1 MRVIITAGGTGGH
14 IMPAIAIAEALRE
27 RFRARILFIGTDR
40 GMEARLAQAYGLDFL
55 ALKAMGIKGKR
66 LKNLPRALATNVAAF
81 VAALKSIRSFHPDW
95 VIGTG
100 GYVTGMVVLA
110 GRLSGAKCAIQEQNS
125 IPGLTNRILGRVVQR
140 VFLSFP
146 DTGHAFPEGK
156 SILTGNPLRKEL
168 AELEKST
175 GKALVI
181 MGGSL
186 GAHSINV
193 AAVEALTLSRDA
205 LSGLE
210 IIHQTGEA
218 DLDWVAA
225 AYREQG
231 ITVRTQAF
239 FDDMAEVWHKAKL
252 VVCRA
257 GGITLSEVS
266 RLGIP
271 AIMIP
276 FPGAADN
283 HQMFNAR
290 HVSEAS
296 AGWIIP
302 ETDLSPSRLASE
314 ITARLRDGDGLA
326 RSALAMQALGLGKG
340 AELIAQ
346 EIESCSGV

>member
-1 MRVIITAGGTGGH
+1 MRIIITAGGTGGH
-14 IMPAIAIAEALRE
+14 IMPAIAIAEAIRE
-27 RFRARILFIGTDR
+27 RMRARILFIGTDR

-66 LKNLPRALATNVAAF
+66 PKNLPRAFMTNLAAF
-81 VAALKSIRSFHPDW
+81 GAALKATRSFHPDW

-110 GRLSGAKCAIQEQNS
+110 GRLCGAKCAIQEQNS
-125 IPGLTNRILGRVVQR
+125 IPGLTNRILGRVSQR
-140 VFLSFP
+140 VFLAFP
-146 DTGHAFPEGK
+146 DRGHAFPESK

-168 AELEKST
+168 TELKKNT
-175 GKALVI
+175 GSALVI

-193 AAVEALTLSRDA
+193 ATVEALGLNRDA
-205 LSGLE
+205 LKGLK
-210 IIHQTGEA
+210 IIHQTGAA
-218 DLDWVAA
+218 DLAWVEK
-225 AYREQG
+225 AYREKA
-231 ITVRTQAF
+231 IKVRTQAF
-239 FDDMAEVWHKAKL
+239 FDDMAAVWRNAKL

-257 GGITLSEVS
+257 GGITLSELS
-266 RLGIP
+266 HLGIP

-283 HQMFNAR
+283 HQMENAR
-290 HVSEAS
+290 YVSDAS

-302 ETDLSPSRLASE
+302 ETDLSATRLASE
-314 ITARLRDGDGLA
+314 IITHLKDNEGLA
-326 RSALAMQALGLGKG
+326 KAALAMQALGLGKG
-340 AELIAQ
+340 AERIAQ

>member
-14 IMPAIAIAEALRE
+14 IMPAIAIAEAVRE

-40 GMEARLAQAYGLDFL
+40 GMEARLAQTYGLDFL

-66 LKNLPRALATNVAAF
+66 LRSLPRAAATNAAAF
-81 VAALKSIRSFHPDW
+81 AAARRAVRSFHPDW

-110 GRLSGAKCAIQEQNS
+110 GRLCGAKCAIQEQNS
-125 IPGLTNRILGRVVQR
+125 IPGLTNRILGRIATR

-146 DTGHAFPEGK
+146 DTGHAFPSEK
-156 SILTGNPLRKEL
+156 CILTGNPLRKEL
-168 AELEKST
+168 AELKKNA
-175 GKALVI
+175 GNALVI

-193 AAVEALTLSRDA
+193 AAAEALGQGLKA

-210 IIHQTGEA
+210 IIHQTGAA
-218 DLDWVAA
+218 DLAWVEKT
-225 AYREQG
+225 YREKS
-231 ITVRTQAF
+231 ITARTQAF
-239 FDDMAEVWHKAKL
+239 FDDMAEVWQKARL

-257 GGITLSEVS
+257 GGITLSELS
-266 RLGIP
+266 CLGIP

-276 FPGAADN
+276 YPGAAGN
-283 HQMFNAR
+283 HQMENAR
-290 HVSEAS
+290 HVSHAG

-302 ETDLSPSRLASE
+302 ETELNASRLASE
-314 ITARLRDGDGLA
+314 ITARLEDIEGLEKA
-326 RSALAMQALGLGKG
+326 AEAMRSLGLGRG
-340 AELIAQ
+340 AERIAQ
-346 EIESCSGV
+346 EIASCSGA